1 MTEHAQSVRGAE
13 ADAAAP
19 IAIVPMRSAHWDAVR
34 AIYEQGIATGNATL
48 ETSVPDWDAWDHEHL
63 AAPRLVALVGDSV
76 AGWAALSPVSG
87 RCVYGGVAEVSV
99 YIGDGWRGRGI
110 GLRLLQELV
119 EQSEA
124 NGIWTLQA
132 GILPENTAS
141 LTLHERAGF
150 RRIGVRERLGKL
162 NGAWRD
168 VVLLERRSRR
178 VGID

>member
-1 MTEHAQSVRGAE
+1 MTEHVHAARGERE
-13 ADAAAP
+13 AGTTVAIAP
-19 IAIVPMRSAHWDAVR
+19 MQPAHWEAVR
-34 AIYEQGIATGNATL
+34 TIYEQGIATGNATL
-48 ETSVPDWDAWDHEHL
+48 ETSVPDWNAWDDEHL
-63 AAPRLVALVGDSV
+63 AAPRLIALVGEEV

-99 YIGDGWRGRGI
+99 YVGDGWRGRGI

-119 EQSEA
+119 AQSET

-141 LTLHERAGF
+141 LVLHERAGF
-150 RRIGVRERLGKL
+150 RRIGVRERLGRLK
-162 NGAWRD
+162 GAWRD

>member
-1 MTEHAQSVRGAE
+1 MSERVHAARAVAGDTARI
-13 ADAAAP
+13 DIAP
-19 IAIVPMRSAHWDAVR
+19 MLPAHWDAVR

-48 ETSVPDWDAWDHEHL
+48 ETSVPDWSAWDREHL
-63 AAPRLVALVGDSV
+63 ATPRLVALAGDHV

-99 YIGDGWRGRGI
+99 YVGDAWRGRGI
-110 GLRLLQELV
+110 GLRLLQQLV
-119 EQSEA
+119 AQSEA

-141 LTLHERAGF
+141 LALHERAGF
-150 RRIGVRERLGKL
+150 RRIGVREKLGKL
-162 NGAWRD
+162 KGAWRD
-168 VVLLERRSRR
+168 VVLLERRSRS